1 MLVKDVMSSSL
12 RTVTP
17 QTTMMEVSSLMCLY
31 RYSGLPVVE
40 DDKLVGFIAEKDVL
54 NRLFPSLDDLMEGTA
69 NSKLDDMQGQFK
81 ELLGLKVADLMTHNV
96 ITVAPDMHALRAAA
110 VMVRNRFRR
119 IPVAEGDKLVG
130 MLSLGDIHKA
140 VFHSSIS
147 RMNCTPA
154 LK

>member
-119 IPVAEGDKLVG
+119 IPVADGDKLVG

>member
-17 QTTMMEVSSLMCLY
+17 QTSLMEVSSLMCLY
-31 RYSGLPVVE
+31 RYSGLPVVQE
-40 DDKLVGFIAEKDVL
+40 DKLVGFIAEKDVL

-96 ITVAPDMHALRAAA
+96 VTVAPNMHALRAAA

-119 IPVAEGDKLVG
+119 IPVTEGDKLVG